1 MDLTVDEAA
10 DALVVTGTFSFVGAV
25 PIERINEI
33 ATQLGVR
40 FPAGYLIWLLKY
52 GGGGADGAEISGVRL
67 DATDTSVGAVLGD
80 TTRMRDEIALPAKLL
95 VVLRNDDDRPWCLS
109 TEPDPNG
116 RCPVVSVGGG
126 QLTTV
131 YPDFDAFFA
140 EYVIA
145 WAQDLG
151 PELTKH
157 RPDPAPGIRRLGR
170 DGV

>member
-10 DALVVTGTFSFVGAV
+10 NALVSTGTFAFLGAV
-25 PIERINEI
+25 PIERINEV
-33 ATQLGVR
+33 AEALGVR

-52 GGGGADGAEISGVRL
+52 GGGGATGAEISGIPL
-67 DATDTSVGAVLGD
+67 DAADDSVGTVRGD
-80 TTRMRDEIALPAKLL
+80 TQRLRDTMTLPDDLI

-109 TEPDPNG
+109 TEPDEHG

-126 QLTTV
+126 QVTPV

-145 WAQDLG
+145 WAQDIG
-151 PELTKH
+151 ADLTKH
-157 RPDPAPGIRRLGR
+157 RPDPKPGIRRLGR
-170 DGV
+170 DA